1 MTVITIALVGLDWGS
16 SQLRAYAFDA
26 NGRVV
31 AKRNSAAG
39 AMKLQSPQAFREAL
53 YELVDQDAQW
63 CRAPRIACGMV
74 GARGAWV
81 EAGYCAVG
89 ADVAQIAEHLSVIEF
104 SDVPPLWVVPG
115 IASLAPDVMRGEET
129 QLLGAG
135 ITDGVVVLPGTHSKW
150 AVISGG
156 TIASFTTYFTGE
168 MNALIRTQST
178 VGRVLSQNAQI
189 NDAAL
194 DRGIAMARSQ
204 MSWLT
209 TLFSFRARA
218 VAQGADAQLLS
229 NEFSAWLIA
238 TELLHAL
245 PETRMYREIFIVGS
259 EQLSDWYAAI
269 AQRLDVPAHKLD
281 SDQCVTAG
289 LWRLA
294 LAKALV

>member
-1 MTVITIALVGLDWGS
+1 MTSNTIALVGLDWGS
-16 SQLRAYAFDA
+16 SHVRAYAFDGS
-26 NGRVV
+26 GRVV
-31 AKRNSAAG
+31 ERRSSAAG
-39 AMKLQSPQAFREAL
+39 AMKLQSPQAFRNAL
-53 YELVDQDAQW
+53 YELVDQDTQW

-89 ADVAQIAEHLSVIEF
+89 ADAALIAEKLSVIEF
-104 SDVPPLWVVPG
+104 SDAPPLWVVPG

-156 TIASFTTYFTGE
+156 AITSFTTYLTGE

-189 NDAAL
+189 DDAAL
-194 DRGIAMARSQ
+194 DRGISMARSQ
-204 MSWLT
+204 RSWLT

-229 NEFSAWLIA
+229 DEFSAWLIA
-238 TELLHAL
+238 TEFVHAL
-245 PETRMYREIFIVGS
+245 AETPQLRDISIVGA
-259 EQLSDWYAAI
+259 EQLSAWYAAI
-269 AQRLDVPAHKLD
+269 AGRMDIRVQKLD
-281 SDQCVTAG
+281 ADQCVTAG

-294 LAKALV
+294 MAKALL